1 MICRI
6 QELRYKD
13 VIRTEDGARLG
24 YVGDVELDT
33 QNARLCSI
41 VISGRFRWL
50 PFGREEDLVVPWES
64 IQVIGEDTVLVQV
77 PTVVKRKKRPFF
89 AQWAQ
94 REPSAA
100 VDSIFE
106 AEEEKSR

>member
-33 QNARLCSI
+33 QNARLRAI

-50 PFGREEDLVVPWES
+50 PFGREEDVVVPWES
-64 IQVIGEDTVLVQV
+64 IQVIGEDTVLVQLPSV
-77 PTVVKRKKRPFF
+77 PLRKKRPFF
-89 AQWAQ
+89 AQWQ
-94 REPSAA
+94 HRSPSSAM
-100 VDSIFE
+100 DPIFE